1 FSRDWS
7 SDVCSSD
14 LQQTNEKISAI
25 NTEIRDKN
33 QELSRVNDQLLEAN
47 LIKEE
52 YIGFF
57 FTQDADIFEKF
68 RDFKLK
74 VEQYLEQEEIAKAR
88 FLVSGLNLKREKE
101 RLLRHFDDAFIK
113 LFPNCMEQFN
123 SLLKPDER
131 ITLKSGQLLNKE
143 LRIFALIR
151 LGITHNE
158 IIAQILG
165 YS

>member
-74 VEQYLEQEEIAKAR
+74 VEQYLEQEEIEIGRASCRERAE
-88 FLVSGLNLKREKE
+88 KR
-101 RLLRHFDDAFIK
+101 
-113 LFPNCMEQFN
+113 
-123 SLLKPDER
+123 
-131 ITLKSGQLLNKE
+131 
-143 LRIFALIR
+143 
-151 LGITHNE
+151 
-158 IIAQILG
+158 
-165 YS
+165 